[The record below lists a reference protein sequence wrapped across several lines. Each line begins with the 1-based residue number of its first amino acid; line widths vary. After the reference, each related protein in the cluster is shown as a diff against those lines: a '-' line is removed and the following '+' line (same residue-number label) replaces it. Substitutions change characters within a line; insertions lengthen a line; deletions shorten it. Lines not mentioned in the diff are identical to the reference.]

1 MANFTRNFVL
11 GKMNKTFD
19 ERVVPEGEYI
29 DAMNVRMGSTE
40 KSEVGVIEN
49 TKGNLPLTTL
59 TYTDGTPLSTE
70 ARCIGA
76 IDDSARETI
85 YWFVH
90 DPNFTASNTGKL
102 DLVVSYNISTLIL
115 TYHIVSV
122 DDGGGVNTTLNFNP
136 QYLITGV
143 DLIENLIFWT
153 DDYNQP
159 RFININRNYDNPNG
173 AGIDYNGQPAILA
186 ESILVI
192 KKPPVTSP
200 SITLLNTIGQENYL
214 SDRFICFAYR
224 YKYADGEYSAT
235 SQWSEPAFVPQ
246 SFNFSP
252 DSYLNEGMVNEY
264 NAVDIFYDSGG
275 PLVVGIDLLFK
286 QATNNIIKVI
296 EKIDKVAAGLSDNT
310 TYSYFFNNS
319 KIFTILSESELL
331 RLYDNVPRLAKAQT
345 IMGNRL
351 MYGNYVDGYDVPTR
365 MDYYTQ
371 LNYEEINTIEIPTSL
386 DFVTYNI
393 DVAHNVANAALI
405 LDLTGLNLIEGA
417 LIQFNISII
426 HDSFTGS
433 PITHTQQTPITPI
446 SFAIYLQN
454 TYTSVYDFAISTEF
468 LDAIGTSL
476 PGGNIQVVYN
486 PTPGGDNSCDGNTL
500 TDRFNCAL
508 PLTLDAFIKYE
519 SGIDVPGE
527 AIRITTAPSLSTIEL
542 SFLAMRYVDNPAS
555 ITQSFYEYY
564 QIINYEAF
572 YSGLGIPRSLH
583 SNRGYE
589 IGIIYMDEFNR
600 ATTTFCSPN
609 NTAFVPCKYSR
620 FANSITVNIPPTQVA
635 PPWAKR
641 YKFVCKADMAGYETI
656 YSNIYFEDQTSY
668 SIYFLLEGENAR
680 KVESGDRLIVKSDS
694 SGPTDRCIYVT
705 VLEKE
710 AKQAGDVGTNSPA
723 GVYMK
728 ISTTEVYANSSSVI
742 NYNQQISV
750 QSQTNYAEVELLV
763 NIEDPSNPGNYIDF
777 DIPNGSVMYFNI
789 ISQINARG
797 VNISCSTRNIFFNG
811 GVLQT
816 QEIISQGN
824 YNNFYNWFIGENIVN
839 LLSLSNPNWTVN
851 FGTGPKF
858 NFIPGIATSISPL
871 PNPPIP
877 GYNSNYDVILRF
889 ERDSVTQKL
898 ILRIR
903 GIQQCSAWFP
913 DENSASTLITGW
925 VFRSVSSPDYF
936 IFETMPLDTLPDVFY
951 ENNLSFPID
960 ANGNHLSNGAAGD
973 QSQDIALGIP
983 AIIQTGF
990 FNCFA
995 FGNGA
1000 ESYKIRDSIIGRD
1013 FNLGNRVTTVAAQD
1027 YKESRRI
1034 ADMTY
1039 SGVYNPETNVNKLNE
1054 FNSGLLNYKNLEL
1067 SFGAIQKM
1075 DGRETDVLVLQEDKI
1090 SYVLAGK
1097 NLLSDAAAGGA
1108 ITSVPEVLGTQIART
1123 EKYGISFNPES
1134 YVQWGYDRFFTDA
1147 KRGAVLQLRG
1157 NSYNSDQLAVISD
1170 MNMRTWFRDEFN
1182 SYFNTQKL
1190 GGYDPYMNEYVL
1202 TTNDIQLPFEVDC
1215 IKCGTTQTFTFA
1227 QGEKNKT
1234 IYNYCIDTGVYIGDV
1249 VIDWFLTSIDPS
1261 SSFLIQATY
1270 DNIIYSSGPQN
1281 SAGQLTFFKY
1291 LTEGLV
1297 SIELT
1302 VEGNAVINITVA
1314 CPVKEPL
1321 NLVQVV
1327 LTNNYEAGT
1336 GLVTQFY
1343 YTNPPYISPTGYNF
1357 FTFLSGPSNPL
1368 VSLYSVTSGF
1378 VGTGIMPPAGATMTL
1393 QTNINFPWASF
1404 VFDTAT
1410 DRFKYYRSTTLYNN
1424 NSVDMNALLAVAS
1437 TAMPINN
1444 PSSGIYNASFTV
1456 PPSINGDYLYLIW
1469 DLRSSTEVQLCQSD
1483 SLEDV
1488 CCNCIPCTEPCSYYV
1503 FVNPETATENAIIQ
1517 YPLGSCY
1524 VPEAFEQTL
1533 EPGASLGL
1541 CLPNDKNNY
1550 VIIQGNPTVYME
1562 NCYCGF

>member
-90 DPNFTASNTGKL
+90 DPNFPKSNTGKL

-159 RFININRNYDNPNG
+159 RFININRNYDNPDG

-264 NAVDIFYDSGG
+264 NAVDIFYNSGG

-296 EKIDKVAAGLSDNT
+296 EKIDKVSAGLSDNT

-371 LNYEEINTIEIPTSL
+371 LNHEEINALELPTSL

-405 LDLTGLNLIEGA
+405 VDFTGVDLVEGA
-417 LIQFNISII
+417 LLTFGISII
-426 HDSFTGS
+426 HDSFTGTGPFPTETTS
-433 PITHTQQTPITPI
+433 NVFINF
-446 SFAIYLQN
+446 SIYLKN
-454 TYTSVYDFAISTEF
+454 SYASVYDFAISTEF

-476 PGGNIQVVYN
+476 PGGNIQPVYN
-486 PTPGGDNSCDGNTL
+486 PIGDDSCDGL
-500 TDRFNCAL
+500 TFTDIFNCSL

-527 AIRITTAPSLSTIEL
+527 AIRITAGPTLSTIEL
-542 SFLAMRYVDNPAS
+542 SFLAMRYVNNPSS
-555 ITQSFYEYY
+555 ITQSVYEYY
-564 QIINYEAF
+564 QITSATAF
-572 YSGLGIPRSLH
+572 YSGLGVPRSLH

-609 NTAFVPCKYSR
+609 NTVFVPCEYSKY
-620 FANSITVNIPPTQVA
+620 ANSITVTIPPTQVA

-656 YSNIYFEDQTSY
+656 YSYIYFDDPLSNCT
-668 SIYFLLEGENAR
+668 YFLLEGENAR
-680 KVESGDRLIVKSDS
+680 KVEQGDRFIVKADAV
-694 SGPTDRCIYVT
+694 GPMSYCAYAT

-710 AKQAGDVGTNSPA
+710 AKQSGFITPSDGSVPPS

-728 ISTTEVYANSSSVI
+728 INATDFITTKDKNSYISTEASSRRCDNEAKPYVECAMNIPGIDPLNPTWTCVDFPIPAGSIVKLSII
-742 NYNQQISV
+742 NTRESNGICKTVFDYRFERQFISPV
-750 QSQTNYAEVELLV
+750 S
-763 NIEDPSNPGNYIDF
+763 
-777 DIPNGSVMYFNI
+777 
-789 ISQINARG
+789 
-797 VNISCSTRNIFFNG
+797 
-811 GVLQT
+811 
-816 QEIISQGN
+816 
-824 YNNFYNWFIGENIVN
+824 YNNMYEWFIGENIE
-839 LLSLSNPNWTVN
+839 
-851 FGTGPKF
+851 
-858 NFIPGIATSISPL
+858 SI
-871 PNPPIP
+871 
-877 GYNSNYDVILRF
+877 
-889 ERDSVTQKL
+889 
-898 ILRIR
+898 
-903 GIQQCSAWFP
+903 
-913 DENSASTLITGW
+913 LITGCNSINC
-925 VFRSVSSPDYF
+925 VLSPAPSSAQYTVTFVPGLGPIPFGLPEGVRIRFNRDIPSNCLYLQVQGLFACLGAGGCSSLSVQLNVIQSSGIT

-983 AIIQTGF
+983 AIIQTDF
-990 FNCFA
+990 FNCFS

-1034 ADMTY
+1034 ADITY

-1157 NSYNSDQLAVISD
+1157 NSYNSDQLAAISD

-1182 SYFNTQKL
+1182 NSFNTQKL

-1202 TTNDIQLPFEVDC
+1202 TINDIDLPFEVEC

-1227 QGEKNKT
+1227 QGEKGET
-1234 IYNYCIDTGVYIGDV
+1234 VYNYCIDTGVFIGNV
-1249 VIDWFLTSIDPS
+1249 TIDWFLTSIDPTS
-1261 SSFLIQATY
+1261 NFVIDATY
-1270 DNIIYSSGPQN
+1270 NGITYSSGVETG
-1281 SAGQLTFFKY
+1281 AGQLTFLKY

-1297 SIELT
+1297 DIQLT
-1302 VEGNAVINITVA
+1302 VTGNAVINITVA

-1336 GLVTQFY
+1336 GLVTQLY

-1357 FTFLSGPSNPL
+1357 FTFLSGTSNPL
-1368 VSLYSVTSGF
+1368 VSLYSITSGF
-1378 VGTGIMPPAGATMTL
+1378 VGTGIMPPEGATMTL

-1410 DRFKYYRSTTLYNN
+1410 DRFKYHRSTTLYNN

-1437 TAMPINN
+1437 TAMPISN
-1444 PSSGIYNASFTV
+1444 PSSGIYNAPFTV
-1456 PPSINGDYLYLIW
+1456 PPSVNGDYLYLIW

-1488 CCNCIPCTEPCSYYV
+1488 CCNCIPCTETCSYYI
-1503 FVNPETATENAIIQ
+1503 FVNPETATENAIIEF
-1517 YPLGSCY
+1517 PLGTCFD
-1524 VPEAFEQTL
+1524 PGLFTQTL
-1533 EPGASLGL
+1533 EPGNSIGF
-1541 CLPNDKNNY
+1541 CLLNDDNNY
-1550 VIIQGNPTVYME
+1550 VITQGNPIIYMD

>member
-1 MANFTRNFVL
+1 
-11 GKMNKTFD
+11 
-19 ERVVPEGEYI
+19 
-29 DAMNVRMGSTE
+29 MNVRMGSTE

-159 RFININRNYDNPNG
+159 RFININRNYDNPDV

-252 DSYLNEGMVNEY
+252 DSYLNEGMTNEY
-264 NAVDIFYDSGG
+264 NAVDIFYNSGG

-296 EKIDKVAAGLSDNT
+296 EKIDKVGAGLSDNT

-365 MDYYTQ
+365 MDYYAQ
-371 LNYEEINTIEIPTSL
+371 LEYKEINTIEIPTSL
-386 DFVTYNI
+386 DYVTYNI
-393 DVAHNVANAALI
+393 DVTHSVADAALI
-405 LDLTGLNLIEGA
+405 IDLTGFNLVAGA
-417 LIQFNISII
+417 LIEFNIVIT
-426 HDSFTGS
+426 HDSFTGAA
-433 PITHTQQTPITPI
+433 ITHTEQTQSTNIPF
-446 SFAIYLQN
+446 SIYLQN
-454 TYTSVYDFAISTEF
+454 DYTSVYDFAISTEF
-468 LDAIGTSL
+468 SNAIGTSL
-476 PGGNIQVVYN
+476 PGGNIQLVYN
-486 PTPGGDNSCDGNTL
+486 PIPGGDNSCDGNTL
-500 TDRFNCAL
+500 TDRFNCIL
-508 PLTLDAFIKYE
+508 PSTLDAFIKYE

-527 AIRITTAPSLSTIEL
+527 AIRITTGPSLSTIEL

-564 QIINYEAF
+564 KIISYSAF
-572 YSGLGIPRSLH
+572 YFGLGIPKSLH

-589 IGIIYMDEFNR
+589 VGIIYMDEFNR

-609 NTAFVPCKYSR
+609 NTVFVPCEYSKYS
-620 FANSITVNIPPTQVA
+620 NSITVTIPPTQVA
-635 PPWAKR
+635 PFWAKR

-656 YSNIYFEDQTSY
+656 YSNIYFNQPNSNI
-668 SIYFLLEGENAR
+668 IYFFLEGESAR
-680 KVESGDRLIVKSDS
+680 KIEVGDRLIVKSDS
-694 SGPTDRCIYVT
+694 SGPTTQCVYVT

-710 AKQAGDVGTNSPA
+710 AKQSGDVGTNSPA

-728 ISTTEVYANSSSVI
+728 ISTTEVYANSINVSTYSGYDAESSD
-742 NYNQQISV
+742 N
-750 QSQTNYAEVELLV
+750 V
-763 NIEDPSNPGNYIDF
+763 NIIPEIELIVNTPGSNPLFPTWTYIDY
-777 DIPNGSVMYFNI
+777 DIPAGSSINLWLKSIIPGDAFGCDGRIYDRNGNF
-789 ISQINARG
+789 IS
-797 VNISCSTRNIFFNG
+797 TF
-811 GVLQT
+811 
-816 QEIISQGN
+816 N
-824 YNNFYNWFIGENIVN
+824 YNNFYDWFVGDNISSFFN
-839 LLSLSNPNWTVN
+839 TTLP
-851 FGTGPKF
+851 FGNCVFISGLGP
-858 NFIPGIATSISPL
+858 IPT
-871 PNPPIP
+871 PPFP
-877 GYNSNYDVILRF
+877 GYNASNDLVYRF
-889 ERDSVTQKL
+889 DRDLVTNKL
-898 ILRIR
+898 ILRFR
-903 GIQQCSAWFP
+903 GFRPCPSFIP
-913 DENSASTLITGW
+913 NTDITSYTTGIYN
-925 VFRSVSSPDYF
+925 FKSIVSNIF

-983 AIIQTGF
+983 AIIQTDF
-990 FNCFA
+990 FNCFS

-1034 ADMTY
+1034 ADITY

-1157 NSYNSDQLAVISD
+1157 NSYNSDQLAAISD

-1182 SYFNTQKL
+1182 SSFNTQKL

-1202 TTNDIQLPFEVDC
+1202 TINDIDLPAEIEC

-1234 IYNYCIDTGVYIGDV
+1234 VYKYCIDTGVYIGNV

-1261 SSFLIQATY
+1261 SDFIIDATY
-1270 DNIIYSSGPQN
+1270 DGVTYSSGPQN

-1297 SIELT
+1297 EIELT
-1302 VEGNAVINITVA
+1302 VTGNAVINITVA
-1314 CPVKEPL
+1314 CPIKEPL

-1368 VSLYSVTSGF
+1368 VSLYSITSGF

-1410 DRFKYYRSTTLYNN
+1410 DRFKYHRSTTLYNN

-1437 TAMPINN
+1437 TAMPISN
-1444 PSSGIYNASFTV
+1444 PSSGIYNAPFTV
-1456 PPSINGDYLYLIW
+1456 PPSVNGDYLYLIW
-1469 DLRSSTEVQLCQSD
+1469 DFRSSTEVQLCQSD

-1488 CCNCIPCTEPCSYYV
+1488 CCNCIPCTETCSYYI
-1503 FVNPETATENAIIQ
+1503 FVNPETATENAIIEF
-1517 YPLGSCY
+1517 PLGTCFDP
-1524 VPEAFEQTL
+1524 VLFTQTL
-1533 EPGASLGL
+1533 EPGNSIGF
-1541 CLPNDKNNY
+1541 CLLNDDNNY
-1550 VIIQGNPTVYME
+1550 VITQGNPIVYMD

>member
-49 TKGNLPLTTL
+49 TKGNLPLTVL
-59 TYTDGTPLSTE
+59 TYIDGTPLSTE

-102 DLVVSYNISTLIL
+102 DLVVSYNVSTLIL

-143 DLIENLIFWT
+143 DMIENLIFWT

-371 LNYEEINTIEIPTSL
+371 LEYKEINTLEIPTFLS
-386 DFVTYNI
+386 DTTYNI
-393 DVAHNVANAALI
+393 DISHTVANSSI
-405 LDLTGLNLIEGA
+405 HLDLAGFNLVQGA
-417 LIQFNISII
+417 LIEFNVVIT
-426 HDSFTGS
+426 HDSFTGAA
-433 PITHTQQTPITPI
+433 ITHTEQTPDTTIPF
-446 SFAIYLQN
+446 SIYLQN
-454 TYTSVYDFAISTEF
+454 DYTSVYDFAISTEF
-468 LDAIGTSL
+468 LNAIGTSL

-486 PTPGGDNSCDGNTL
+486 PIPGGNNSCDGNTL

-527 AIRITTAPSLSTIEL
+527 AIKITTYPSSDIIEL
-542 SFLAMRYVDNPAS
+542 SFLAMRYVNNPAS

-564 QIINYEAF
+564 KIISYDAF
-572 YSGLGIPRSLH
+572 YSSLGAPKSLH

-589 IGIIYMDEFNR
+589 IGIVYMDEFNR

-609 NTAFVPCKYSR
+609 NTVFVPCEYSR
-620 FANSITVNIPPTQVA
+620 FANSIKVTIPTTQIA

-641 YKFVCKADMAGYETI
+641 YKFTCKADMAGYETI
-656 YSNIYFEDQTSY
+656 YSQTYFSSTTNND
-668 SIYFLLEGENAR
+668 IYFLLEGENAR
-680 KVESGDRLIVKSDS
+680 KVEVGDRLIVKADS
-694 SGPTDRCIYVT
+694 SGPTTQCVYVT

-710 AKQAGDVGTNSPA
+710 AKQSGAVGTNSPA

-728 ISTTEVYANSSSVI
+728 ISSTEVYANTTSVTEYREI
-742 NYNQQISV
+742 IQDS
-750 QSQTNYAEVELLV
+750 SQTNYFEGELLL
-763 NIEDPSNPGNYIDF
+763 NLPDPANPGNYIDF
-777 DIPNGSVMYFNI
+777 DIPAGSSMRFWI
-789 ISQINARG
+789 DCG
-797 VNISCSTRNIFFNG
+797 VNQNGFHIGCNTRSAEFNNN
-811 GVLQT
+811 LDK
-816 QEIISQGN
+816 IIVSSFD
-824 YNNFYNWFIGENIVN
+824 YNNFYDWFVGENIESLFNNYRWSEYFGGASFN
-839 LLSLSNPNWTVN
+839 L
-851 FGTGPKF
+851 
-858 NFIPGIATSISPL
+858 IPGLAVYGPL

-877 GYNSNYDVILRF
+877 GYDSNYDVILRF

-903 GIQQCSAWFP
+903 GLKECYTWFP
-913 DENSASTLITGW
+913 NIDSASTVWSGYIFKSTI
-925 VFRSVSSPDYF
+925 VNPF

-960 ANGNHLSNGAAGD
+960 ANGNHLSNGATGD

-983 AIIQTGF
+983 AIIQTDF
-990 FNCFA
+990 FNCFS

-1034 ADMTY
+1034 ADITY

-1157 NSYNSDQLAVISD
+1157 NSYNSDQLAAISD

-1182 SYFNTQKL
+1182 SSFNTQKL

-1202 TTNDIQLPFEVDC
+1202 TINDIDLPFEVEC
-1215 IKCGTTQTFTFA
+1215 IKCGTTQTLTFA

-1234 IYNYCIDTGVYIGDV
+1234 VYNYCIDTGVYIGDV

-1410 DRFKYYRSTTLYNN
+1410 DRFKYHRSTTLYNN

-1437 TAMPINN
+1437 TAMPISN

-1488 CCNCIPCTEPCSYYV
+1488 CCNCIPCTETCSYYI
-1503 FVNPETATENAIIQ
+1503 FVNPETATENAIIEF
-1517 YPLGSCY
+1517 PSGTC
-1524 VPEAFEQTL
+1524 FEPVLFTQVL
-1533 EPGASLGL
+1533 EPGNSIGF
-1541 CLPNDKNNY
+1541 CLLNDDDNY
-1550 VIIQGNPTVYME
+1550 IITQGNPIVYMD
-1562 NCYCGF
+1562 NCYCGL